1 MKILKIILAVLA
13 ALNLSI
19 AKEQTMVNFNELP
32 HAAKLNG
39 ALSDKQLAL
48 VSVAAYAAE
57 GDADKLKGALQ
68 NALKAGLS
76 VSQIKEALSHQSAYI
91 GFPMGLNGLIVFNN
105 LVKECEAAGIKDE
118 AGKDATPTLAGT
130 DFYELGEQTQKYIF
144 GRDYSGKVL
153 FDAPAADYGLKAYLF
168 GYLFSR
174 DNLGFLER
182 EIVTVSTLAALDN
195 VDMQLKSHLGG
206 ARNLGVAD
214 EQFERIFKILDECV
228 GEVKTQNAR
237 EVLKSL

>member
-1 MKILKIILAVLA
+1 
-13 ALNLSI
+13 
-19 AKEQTMVNFNELP
+19 MVNFNELP

-48 VSVAAYAAE
+48 VSVAAYAAA

-76 VSQIKEALSHQSAYI
+76 VSQIREALSHQSAYI

-105 LVKECEAAGIKDE
+105 LVKEREAAGIKDE
-118 AGKDATPTLAGT
+118 ASKDASSVAADS
-130 DFYELGEQTQKYIF
+130 DFYALGGQTQKYIF
-144 GRDYSGKVL
+144 GIDSSGTVL
-153 FDAPAADYGLKAYLF
+153 FDAPAADHGLKAYLF

-182 EIVTVSTLAALDN
+182 EIITVSTLAALNN
-195 VDMQLKSHLGG
+195 VNMQLKSHLGG
-206 ARNLGVAD
+206 ARNLGLTD
-214 EQFERIFKILDECV
+214 ENFEQIFKILSECV
-228 GEVKTQNAR
+228 GEAKAQNGR
-237 EVLKSL
+237 EVLKSI

>member
-1 MKILKIILAVLA
+1 
-13 ALNLSI
+13 
-19 AKEQTMVNFNELP
+19 MVNFNELP

-48 VSVAAYAAE
+48 VSVAAYAAA

-76 VSQIKEALSHQSAYI
+76 VSQIREALSHQSAYI

-105 LVKECEAAGIKDE
+105 LVKEREAAGIKDE
-118 AGKDATPTLAGT
+118 AGKDASPVAADS
-130 DFYELGEQTQKYIF
+130 DFYALGEQTQKYIF
-144 GRDYSGKVL
+144 GSDYSGTVL
-153 FDAPAADYGLKAYLF
+153 FDAPAADHGLKAYLF

-182 EIVTVSTLAALDN
+182 EIITVSTLAALN
-195 VDMQLKSHLGG
+195 GVNMQLKSHLIG
-206 ARNLGVAD
+206 ARNLGVTG
-214 EQFERIFKILDECV
+214 EQFERIFKILGECV
-228 GEVKTQNAR
+228 GEAKAQNAR
-237 EVLKSL
+237 DVLKSL